1 MLSSCQSK
9 SGADAIALDLPGMD
23 LVAGAIDSHVHC
35 CPHIN
40 ARTVTVFDAVRQAA
54 RARMRAIGL
63 MDVFANTSGLAA
75 LASRELG
82 DLGVEV
88 FGRGLDQHVEA
99 HQQAEGILAPLS
111 IMAS

>member
-1 MLSSCQSK
+1 MTAPDREPFRKASEALYDKNVDPNPRKRACSRLFSMLSRVQSK
-9 SGADAIALDLPGMD
+9 SGSDAIALDLPGMD

-54 RARMRAIGL
+54 RAGMRAIGL

-75 LASRELG
+75 L
-82 DLGVEV
+82 
-88 FGRGLDQHVEA
+88 GL
-99 HQQAEGILAPLS
+99 S
-111 IMAS
+111 